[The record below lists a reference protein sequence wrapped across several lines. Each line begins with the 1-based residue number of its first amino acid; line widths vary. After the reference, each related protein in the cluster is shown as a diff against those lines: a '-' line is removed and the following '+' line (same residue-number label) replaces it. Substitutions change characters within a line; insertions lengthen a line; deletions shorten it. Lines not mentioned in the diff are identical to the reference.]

1 MLKEKLCSGLAFTI
15 VTYSIL
21 SNGDTIVVN
30 KQSQHEKVTLQLI
43 LKMACT
49 FHAIISCWKEPIQRT
64 CESLLTLY
72 SECLLVGDI
81 EFAFTLI
88 ANYCI

>member
-30 KQSQHEKVTLQLI
+30 KQSQHEKVTLQLR
-43 LKMACT
+43 LKMACK
-49 FHAIISCWKEPIQRT
+49 FHAIKSCWKEPIQRT
-64 CESLLTLY
+64 CESLRTLC

-88 ANYCI
+88 SNYCI